1 MPFTK
6 EECMV
11 KGAESV
17 LRPLKNKIRLECKKR
32 RIRLNDFF
40 TTFDRLHTKRCTK
53 SQFYRALTISNV
65 SLTKDEVDMLVN
77 RYEVP
82 ADMMPDGKSDMVN
95 YKKFC
100 DQIDKVFA
108 VQGLEKNPTKQ
119 VKLAL
124 EDVGEP
130 VLGPDNPLISAVE
143 SEEVKEILGEF
154 NKHCATRGYN
164 VKILF
169 GDFDRNNDGQI
180 TNEQFMRNVFV
191 LCPNL
196 SMAQAE
202 LVCKAYA
209 APMGM
214 NYRQLDE
221 HCNDMNLPDVEDSSL
236 FGRIGKKT
244 SNIQLNEDT
253 LNEILQF
260 FAMKFAQTPGIRIR
274 DYFVSFDKRKSGI
287 IRTAEFLQGVVR
299 CFGSMTLVQ
308 TKALEVKFGD
318 AKTGT
323 VNWQKFIDTVT
334 DLAGGLTY
342 DRTPGFCKTTELA
355 DEQKTQVRDILR
367 DMCLKVTKHRIML
380 KPTFQDFDRRN
391 EDHVSREQFMRALSQ
406 FDLLPQSTYATDV
419 LCLAFSP
426 TSFRHSA
433 GKFVNYRKFLDY
445 IEAIVSI
452 TEREQMALS
461 ADAYKDVPRHLRSDF
476 TPGEVAEPTIMLD
489 NYGSPVNVPQVEEE
503 QPQVDE
509 GGEPQDSLGEFT
521 QTFDF
526 SSIVSS
532 PTKFSTVHTG
542 RPDKSVQDLIGYIR
556 RSVLKNRVRLGVFF
570 EDQDKLRRGKITKAQ
585 FHRGLAS
592 SGHRVSE
599 MEVAQLAAEY
609 SSLDEVDGDGVPF
622 VNWKEFV
629 ADIDSVFAITGL
641 ESNPNIDVVSTL
653 RSLRQ
658 EGEAATIFPEFSEEQ
673 NMKLASFLVEFETEV
688 TKKCIDLFP
697 PFEDF
702 DRFHRGTV
710 TANMFAR
717 VLSGLGFYP
726 WEEVFE
732 LLAEKFKDQPIDSQK
747 DVSYK
752 AFIAIL
758 EMITNGADPMN
769 VPSAME
775 YRNTLTADTVLPF
788 DPTEYVERSPTK
800 PQGFYDAKVGNVQ
813 ETLEEVK
820 RQIDFNQV
828 RLADFLAD
836 GDRLRSG
843 CLTTSKFRNGLA
855 RAGVQ
860 LSGTE
865 ILALEE
871 AFKSTKRS
879 DTVAWREFLDAV
891 DNAAVLS
898 KMEPEDS
905 GVDLEELYGI
915 CDKIKE
921 IVENRRLNLKPY
933 FQDFDRAHFQQVT
946 QNQFS
951 AVMSTL
957 MIPVSQREL
966 SVLFTAFMVREG
978 KKPTTR
984 VSYKAFIR
992 RVDVNEGE

>member
-1 MPFTK
+1 MPFSK

-11 KGAESV
+11 KGPESV

-53 SQFYRALTISNV
+53 SQFYRALTISNIT
-65 SLTKDEVDMLVN
+65 LTTDEVDMLVN

-108 VQGLEKNPTKQ
+108 VRGLEKNPTKQ

-130 VLGPDNPLISAVE
+130 TLGPGNPLISAVE

-154 NKHCATRGYN
+154 NTHCATRGYN
-164 VKILF
+164 VNVLF

-191 LCPNL
+191 LCPSL
-196 SMAQAE
+196 SMSQAE
-202 LVCKAYA
+202 LICKAYA

-214 NYRQLDE
+214 NYRKLHE
-221 HCNDMNLPDVEDSSL
+221 HCNDINLPDVEDSSL
-236 FGRIGKKT
+236 FGRIGKKV
-244 SNIQLNEDT
+244 SNIQLNEET

-274 DYFVSFDKRKSGI
+274 DYFVSFDKMKTGV

-308 TKALEVKFGD
+308 TKALQVKFED
-318 AKTGT
+318 PKSGT
-323 VNWQKFIDTVT
+323 VNWQKFIDAVT
-334 DLAGGLTY
+334 GLASGLTY
-342 DRTPGFCKTTELA
+342 DRTPGFCKTTELTE
-355 DEQKTQVRDILR
+355 EQKQQVADILS

-391 EDHVSREQFMRALSQ
+391 EDHVSRAQFMRALSQ
-406 FDLLPQSTYATDV
+406 FDLLPSSTYATDV

-426 TSFRHSA
+426 TSYRHSA
-433 GKFVNYRKFLDY
+433 AKFVNYRKFLDY
-445 IEAIVSI
+445 VEAIVSI

-461 ADAYKDVPRHLRSDF
+461 ADAYKGVPRHLRSDF

-489 NYGSPVNVPQVEEE
+489 PRGSPVNVPQEEKKE
-503 QPQVDE
+503 GPE
-509 GGEPQDSLGEFT
+509 GGEDSLAEFAGSY
-521 QTFDF
+521 DF
-526 SSIVSS
+526 SSVTSS
-532 PTKFSTVHTG
+532 PSKFSTVHTG

-556 RSVLKNRVRLGVFF
+556 RSVLKNRIRLGVFF

-592 SGHRVSE
+592 SGHRISE

-609 SSLDEVDGDGVPF
+609 SSLDDVDGDGVPF

-629 ADIDSVFAITGL
+629 ADIDSVFAVPDL
-641 ESNPNIDVVSTL
+641 ESNPNCDVVSTL
-653 RSLRQ
+653 RGLRAA
-658 EGEAATIFPEFSEEQ
+658 GEEATTFPEFTDEQ
-673 NMKLASFLVEFETEV
+673 NAQLASFLVTFSNEV

-710 TANMFAR
+710 TSNMFAR

-726 WEEVFE
+726 GEEVFE
-732 LLAEKFKDQPIDSQK
+732 LLAEKFKDQPVDSQK

-758 EMITNGADPMN
+758 EMIANGADPMN

-775 YRNTLTADTVLPF
+775 YRNALTADTVVPF
-788 DPTEYVERSPTK
+788 DASQYVEKSPTK
-800 PQGFYDAKVGNVQ
+800 PQGFYDAKVGDVND
-813 ETLEEVK
+813 TLEEVK

-843 CLTTSKFRNGLA
+843 CLTTSKFRNGLS

-860 LSGTE
+860 LSSTE
-865 ILALEE
+865 LLALEL

-879 DTVAWREFLDAV
+879 DTVAWRSFLDAV
-891 DNAAVLS
+891 DNAAILS
-898 KMEPEDS
+898 KQEPEDS
-905 GVDLEELYGI
+905 GVDLGELYGI
-915 CDKIKE
+915 IDKIKE

-933 FQDFDRAHFQQVT
+933 FQDFDRAHFQQIT

-957 MIPVSQREL
+957 SIPLSQREL
-966 SVLFTAFMVREG
+966 SVLFTAFMVMEG

-984 VSYKAFIR
+984 VAYKAFIK
-992 RVDVNEGE
+992 RVDVNEDA